1 MRYRSGE
8 IFASQ
13 TRLSVYID
21 HLAKIDTQ
29 LQIEVIVEDTKV
41 KVEEI
46 FKVNSLK
53 HE

>member
-41 KVEEI
+41 EEI